1 MCDTEEE
8 YKVACD
14 LPDDFDTNIDL
25 LISPEN
31 RNYIM
36 GKHEFDFP
44 GGIITDCKWWAF
56 KFEDKYYSADDLRDF
71 FRKITKQIRT
81 SERIS

>member
-1 MCDTEEE
+1 LCDTEEE